1 MGTSLLIRRTHRN
14 DVDAPSSGAYIED
27 RMKLILS
34 RLKKALAY
42 LLTCLLV
49 FTKSAPS

>member
-42 LLTCLLV
+42 LLTYLLV